1 MATTKK
7 EADEIAALQ
16 ETVKEFETK
25 LEDQIEIREEDF
37 PMVIVDLGKTRRKRI
52 KSLKKGKGKLVDEVR
67 DAVDEVSANLDLN
80 PEQTLLPVVLIY
92 RKKSKGKNWK
102 IF

>member
-16 ETVKEFETK
+16 EKVKE
-25 LEDQIEIREEDF
+25 LEDQIKTREDDF
-37 PMVIVDLGKTRRKRI
+37 PMVILDLGKTRRKRI
-52 KSLKKGKGKLVDEVR
+52 KSLKKGKGKLVNEVK
-67 DAVDEVSANLDLN
+67 DAVDEVGTNLDLE
-80 PEQTLLPVVLIY
+80 PGQTLLPVVLIY
-92 RKKSKGKNWK
+92 RKKSKRKNWK